1 MNNINDASAPNDCV
15 IYTRVS
21 SVKQLKEGDGLESQ
35 KRSCSE
41 FAKSKGYNAIE
52 VFADVI
58 SGSKLDRPGMNA
70 MLKQLNFMKAQ
81 NAGSTSVIIDDISRL
96 ARDVGTHRAFAARL
110 FWRAVGLNARI
121 LNLVRTLTLS
131 WSKAFWRLCQNIN
144 EVNFQNKIAI
154 APLPECRTDF
164 TLFQNQ

>member
-41 FAKSKGYNAIE
+41 FAKSKGYNVIE

-58 SGSKLDRPGMNA
+58 SGSKLDRLGMNA

-96 ARDVGTHRAFAARL
+96 ARDVGTHRGLRGEIILAGGRL
-110 FWRAVGLNARI
+110 ECPNIEFGEDSDSI
-121 LNLVRTLTLS
+121 LVESLLASVSEHQRSKLS
-131 WSKAFWRLCQNIN
+131 
-144 EVNFQNKIAI
+144 E
-154 APLPECRTDF
+154 
-164 TLFQNQ
+164 QNQNQNQNQNQ